1 MSKREMIAED
11 LQTVHENTATDENST
26 SNAKGKLLFTCR
38 KNLFGGKII
47 FFSNYENTFEDT

>member
-11 LQTVHENTATDENST
+11 LQTVHENTTTDENST
-26 SNAKGKLLFTCR
+26 SNEKGKLLFSCR

-47 FFSNYENTFEDT
+47 FLF